1 MILPMKPILL
11 LLAAASIALAADNT
25 LTPAEKQ
32 AGFQLLF
39 DGHSF
44 NGWRNPA
51 SEKPPGEAWVIED
64 GCLKT
69 TPNPRITED
78 LVSSRSYGNF
88 ELAFDWRISP
98 KGNTGVKYRI
108 QRTVLLDNS
117 HPDPKVP
124 FEITVERALTAP
136 KYTRATLPPGDK
148 GQEYTISYEF
158 QLIDPSAGAADG
170 GVHQVGAL
178 YSMIPPRKQA
188 AHPPLEWNTGRL
200 VVKGDHFEHWING
213 VMVLDGELHSRAG
226 LDTAAKRWGTR
237 APHVQEIFEHAE
249 PTGPVSLQHH
259 GAAVWFKNLKIRP
272 L

>member
-1 MILPMKPILL
+1 MIAQMKWFLL
-11 LLAAASIALAADNT
+11 LVAACCAASAADNT
-25 LTPAEKQ
+25 LTPTEKK

-51 SEKPPGEAWVIED
+51 AETPPGDSWVIED

-69 TPNPRITED
+69 TPSPRITED
-78 LVSSRSYGNF
+78 LVSSKSYGDF
-88 ELAFDWRISP
+88 ELTFDWRISP
-98 KGNTGVKYRI
+98 KGNTGLKYRI
-108 QRTVLLDNS
+108 QRTVFLDNS
-117 HPDPKVP
+117 HNPGKLP
-124 FEITVERALTAP
+124 FEATVERALTAP
-136 KYTRATLPPGDK
+136 LATRTTLAPDAK

-158 QLIDPSAGAADG
+158 QLIDPTAGAADG

-188 AHPPLEWNTGRL
+188 AHDPLQWNSARL

-213 VMVLDGELHSRAG
+213 VMVVDGDLHSPAG
-226 LDTAAKRWGTR
+226 LANSAHRWAK
-237 APHVQEIFEHAE
+237 APHVQEIFVNAK
-249 PTGPVSLQHH
+249 PTGPLSLQHH
-259 GAAVWFKNLKIRP
+259 GAAVWFKNLKLRP